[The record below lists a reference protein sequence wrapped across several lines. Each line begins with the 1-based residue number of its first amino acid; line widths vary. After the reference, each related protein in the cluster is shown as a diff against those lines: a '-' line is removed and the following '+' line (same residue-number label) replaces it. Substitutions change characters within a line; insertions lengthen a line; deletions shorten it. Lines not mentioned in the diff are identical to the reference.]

1 MLKHRETYEIM
12 TPQLVG
18 VNTTELPLG
27 KLSGK
32 HAFAEKL
39 KALGYEIKLEDQITL
54 FKQFKEIADKKKNVS
69 DRDIHAIIHGSEH
82 EHNAIFQLDNLQL
95 QYVSKGLQSAV
106 VVIKERN
113 GQVKQDS
120 SIGTGSIVAI
130 YNAVDRIFKKD
141 AELIDYRIDSVTEGT
156 DAQAEVHVR
165 IIINHIEVTGIG
177 IDHDILK
184 ASCKAYIDA
193 HAKYI
198 SEYELKEGIRT

>member
-1 MLKHRETYEIM
+1 
-12 TPQLVG
+12 
-18 VNTTELPLG
+18 
-27 KLSGK
+27 
-32 HAFAEKL
+32 
-39 KALGYEIKLEDQITL
+39 
-54 FKQFKEIADKKKNVS
+54 
-69 DRDIHAIIHGSEH
+69 
-82 EHNAIFQLDNLQL
+82 L

-141 AELIDYRIDSVTEGT
+141 AELIDHRIDSVTEGT

-177 IDHDILK
+177 I
-184 ASCKAYIDA
+184 
-193 HAKYI
+193 
-198 SEYELKEGIRT
+198 